1 MSPPRVLI
9 AGLGNIFLGD
19 DGFGPAVLEQ
29 LLRRPRPASVRAVD
43 FGVRLREL
51 LYALSECDAAIL
63 VDATARGGPPGTLY
77 VLEPDQI
84 RGEAALLDGHSL
96 TAEQV
101 LRALPPQARPRPIR
115 IVGCEPETLE
125 SAAEDMGL
133 SSVVGAA
140 VDAAVP
146 LIERIVAELLAE
158 LTTPAGAVNH
168 A

>member
-1 MSPPRVLI
+1 MSTPRVLV

-19 DGFGPAVLEQ
+19 DGFGPAVLAR
-29 LLRRPRPASVRAVD
+29 LVRMPGSTSVRAVD

-51 LYALSECDAAIL
+51 LYALDECEAAIL

-77 VLEPDQI
+77 VLEPGQVT
-84 RGEAALLDGHSL
+84 GEDALLDGHSL

-101 LRALPPQARPRPIR
+101 LRALPPQARPRRIR

-125 SAAEDMGL
+125 SAADDMGL
-133 SSVVGAA
+133 SSAVSAA
-140 VDAAVP
+140 VEAAVP
-146 LIERIVAELLAE
+146 LIERLVTELLAE
-158 LTTPAGAVNH
+158 LTAATGAAAH